1 MASSHDRVGISAI
14 KKRFSERGS
23 ALIISLMLLLV
34 ITILGLAL
42 FDLAQI
48 ENKSAAASLAD
59 YRAFELAQAGIER
72 GIRELQNGF
81 INDAYGSESWIDGTP
96 ACTPGCNANT

>member
-1 MASSHDRVGISAI
+1 MERFNVSTARR
-14 KKRFSERGS
+14 RFSERGS

-81 INDAYGSESWIDGTP
+81 IGDVYGSESWTDGVSPTCTP
-96 ACTPGCNANT
+96 ACNANTY